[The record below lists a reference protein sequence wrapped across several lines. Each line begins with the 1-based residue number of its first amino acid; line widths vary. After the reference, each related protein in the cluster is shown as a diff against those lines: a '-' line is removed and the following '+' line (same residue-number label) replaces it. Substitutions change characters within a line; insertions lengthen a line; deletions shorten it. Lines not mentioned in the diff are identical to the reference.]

1 MPFEFSEEQEIFR
14 HSIREFVA
22 KEILPRSK
30 QLGKGERIPAD
41 LWRKIC
47 NLGIVGIQMPEQYGG
62 QPGDL
67 SMMGIA
73 VEEIGKA
80 DFSLASTL
88 APNRALCALLQHAL
102 PQVQQEWLPPII
114 GGEKLS
120 AIAVT
125 ELDSGT
131 DAAAMKTSATKDG
144 DHYIINGEKTSV
156 AWGMYADVAAVF
168 AKTDPSAGARGISCF
183 LIPLDFPGI
192 SKSNSPD
199 MGITPVT
206 RPSITLD
213 NVRLPKDY
221 LIGQEGKGFALL
233 MEELDFTRILIALAA
248 IGVAEAS
255 LDEAIAYAKQ
265 RIAFDNPIGRFEGVS
280 FTIAEDITLIE
291 AAKLLCYRALGLRDR
306 GVNHTKESAMCKW
319 WSPRIAVEAIHH
331 ALLIHGNIGYSS
343 EYLIEQRLRD
353 VMGAHLA
360 GGTPEA
366 MKLILVRELLG
377 KEFLPY

>member
-1 MPFEFSEEQEIFR
+1 MPFEFSEEQKIFR

-30 QLGKGERIPAD
+30 QIGKGKRIPSD

-47 NLGIVGIQMPEQYGG
+47 GLGIMGIQMPEQYGG
-62 QPGDL
+62 HPGDL

-73 VEEIGKA
+73 AEEIGKA

-88 APNRALCALLQHAL
+88 APNRAFCVLLQQAL

-114 GGEKLS
+114 GGEKLG

-131 DAAAMKTSATKDG
+131 DAAAMKTTATKEG
-144 DHYIINGEKTSV
+144 DHYILNGEKASV
-156 AWGMYADVAAVF
+156 AWGMYADAAAVF
-168 AKTDPSAGARGISCF
+168 VKTNPNSEAEGVSCF
-183 LIPLDFPGI
+183 LVPLELPGI

-199 MGITPVT
+199 MGLTPIT

-213 NVRLPKDY
+213 NVRLHKDY
-221 LIGQEGKGFALL
+221 LIGQEGKGFAML

-248 IGVAEAS
+248 IGAAEVS
-255 LDEAIAYAKQ
+255 LDEAIAYARQ
-265 RIAFDNPIGRFEGVS
+265 RVAFGKHIGKFEGVS
-280 FTIAEDITLIE
+280 FKIAEDATLLE
-291 AAKLLCYRALGLRDR
+291 AARLLCYRALGLRDR
-306 GVNHTKESAMCKW
+306 GVKHTKESAMCKW
-319 WSPRIAVEAIHH
+319 WSPKIAVEVIHH

-343 EYLIEQRLRD
+343 EHLIEQRMRD
-353 VMGAHLA
+353 VIGSELA